1 MSDIITK
8 QFESTALHFTED
20 AYFNATEAAT
30 LFGKRPVKW
39 LDLQSTKEYLNAFAA
54 YHKKEDIVKV
64 PNLDFDSQDQNVVEG
79 VEGLEPALESAVD
92 PALCGYIVTV
102 RGGKF
107 PGTWLHP
114 KLAVAF
120 ARWLSPDFAVWCDA
134 RVDEL
139 LRGNYEK
146 AISETEMLR
155 SQLQT
160 VRKDLDFKTKQLKDA
175 NTQIVLQAGTIEDK
189 DIALR
194 DLENGMQEFLARNS
208 GKKDLA
214 KEIVRIQRDLDVMR
228 RRNRALTGVQKAVEV
243 AFDALGYKAHET
255 FATLNGH
262 LQGSAK
268 EFGYLAE
275 DQFRA
280 HLEFVV
286 DRFQELRSDIE
297 RGKLGVPPETAAD
310 FLLYKTHN
318 NI

>member
-8 QFESTALHFTED
+8 QFESAVLHFTED
-20 AYFNATEAAT
+20 AYFNATEAAA
-30 LFGKRPVKW
+30 LFGKRPYASFR
-39 LDLQSTKEYLNAFAA
+39 LAETQEYVEALARASEGNASETRFENSEKYAIGA
-54 YHKKEDIVKV
+54 VETDI
-64 PNLDFDSQDQNVVEG
+64 
-79 VEGLEPALESAVD
+79 
-92 PALCGYIVTV
+92 IVTV
-102 RGGKF
+102 RGGKS
-107 PGTWLHP
+107 PGTWIHP
-114 KLAVAF
+114 DLVVAF
-120 ARWLSPDFAVWCDA
+120 ARWLSPDFAVWCD
-134 RVDEL
+134 RRIKEL
-139 LRGNYEK
+139 LQGNYSK
-146 AISETEMLR
+146 AVSETEALR
-155 SQLQT
+155 ARLQE
-160 VRKDLDFKTKQLKDA
+160 VRKELDFKTKQIKDA
-175 NTQIVLQAGTIEDK
+175 NTQIVLQAGVIEDK

-194 DLENGMQEFLARNS
+194 DLESGMQEFLARNS

-255 FATLNGH
+255 FATLHGH

-297 RGKLGVPPETAAD
+297 RGKLGVPPETVAD